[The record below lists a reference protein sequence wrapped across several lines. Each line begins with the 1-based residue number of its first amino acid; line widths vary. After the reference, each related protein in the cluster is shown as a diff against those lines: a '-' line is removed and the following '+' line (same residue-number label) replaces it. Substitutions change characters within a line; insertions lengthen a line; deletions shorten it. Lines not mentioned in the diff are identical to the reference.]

1 MFLYY
6 YQYATALNQK
16 CVSWK
21 RFLQGLGC
29 DEARE
34 TYMII
39 LNTQKGFVFL
49 CKPCQQKPSI
59 VFYPEGHD
67 LNNRGRGR
75 ENYYIQNTFYQ

>member
-6 YQYATALNQK
+6 YQYGTALNQK

-49 CKPCQQKPSI
+49 C
-59 VFYPEGHD
+59 
-67 LNNRGRGR
+67 
-75 ENYYIQNTFYQ
+75 